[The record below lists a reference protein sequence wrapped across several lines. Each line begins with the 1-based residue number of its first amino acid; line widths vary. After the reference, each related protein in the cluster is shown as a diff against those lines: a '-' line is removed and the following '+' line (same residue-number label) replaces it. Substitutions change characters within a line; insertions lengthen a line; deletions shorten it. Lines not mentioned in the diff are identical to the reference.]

1 MKIFKIVGL
10 VLGTLVVLLVI
21 AAIVAGSLFDP
32 NDYKGVA
39 ADAFTKS
46 TGRSLNVERELK
58 LSYFPWLAVETGGVT
73 IGNAAG
79 FGSEPFATVERVAA
93 RVKLLP
99 LLHSQ
104 IEIGTVE
111 LEGLH
116 VNLARDKQLRGN
128 WQDLVDALNR
138 PAPEAAPAAPAAP
151 GTPPQSFA
159 LEGVRVSGGTI
170 NWRENTSEL
179 RYVVSGLNVTTGSIG
194 RGEPVAMDLALDVR
208 DEVSALTAKLA
219 VKAVAQVAENGS
231 VTATG
236 VSADVTVTTKGA
248 PPRKL
253 SAKAASIAFDSG
265 AQTLAAEGLTTETAG
280 VRAAWQLKGSALVD
294 NPTVDGSVQ
303 VSDAPLAELFDAL
316 GVAPPQGLSKGDL
329 GNLSLTSQLHFRSQP
344 QEVRLTGLDAK
355 ALGMQ
360 IKGEGTLTGADELA
374 GRVEIPEFAPNKAVQ
389 GLLKT
394 YAPATVDVAAID
406 KLALSTRFDTNL
418 TTGRAALRDLKAT
431 ALGATLSGDVQV
443 TPSGKSSSYRG
454 SVQTSR
460 FAPDAFAKA
469 FAGMLPAG
477 VKAQQ
482 LGMVQLKAQFALDS
496 GADTLSVP
504 SFDAE
509 IFGLNASGEVNG
521 RNVTKTASWTGRGH
535 VAQFSPQS
543 LIQRFGLPPQP
554 TSDPKALTRATVDM
568 RFDVDANSAKL
579 SNVAL
584 ALDDTKITGDFTLD
598 GFKDPKYRFAL
609 VVDRVDAD
617 RYLPPKASEAKK
629 GEATA
634 GDLKLPENNTMNLD
648 GTMQIG
654 DLHLAGMQFQ
664 SVGSRILL
672 GGGDAKLENAR
683 AKLYGGDFNGNFFV
697 HAAGK
702 EPGLNLDGK
711 ATGLQLQ
718 PIIEALTGQPA
729 NFSGTGSF
737 VLNLAGHGR
746 TITENVKTAG
756 GTASFEMLNGAIKG
770 FNVGA
775 TICKLYN
782 VTQNAPAPPDQPKQ
796 TAYEF
801 MKGGAT
807 VKDGTASSNDMLA
820 RTAYMDINAHGA
832 LGLVDQKLDYGVDA
846 KLTNKIA
853 IPNCNTLDRHV
864 GLSIPFTLKGTIS
877 EPTILPDF
885 SKLVQRAIR
894 EEAKDKA
901 KDKLLDR
908 LLKH

>member
-179 RYVVSGLNVTTGSIG
+179 RYVVSGLKVTT
-194 RGEPVAMDLALDVR
+194 
-208 DEVSALTAKLA
+208 
-219 VKAVAQVAENGS
+219 
-231 VTATG
+231 
-236 VSADVTVTTKGA
+236 GA

-329 GNLSLTSQLHFRSQP
+329 GNLSLASQLHFRSEP
-344 QEVRLTGLDAK
+344 REVRLTGLDAK

>member
-179 RYVVSGLNVTTGSIG
+179 RYVVSGLKVTT
-194 RGEPVAMDLALDVR
+194 
-208 DEVSALTAKLA
+208 
-219 VKAVAQVAENGS
+219 
-231 VTATG
+231 
-236 VSADVTVTTKGA
+236 GA

-329 GNLSLTSQLHFRSQP
+329 GNLSLASQLHFRSEP
-344 QEVRLTGLDAK
+344 REVRLTGLDAK

-360 IKGEGTLTGADELA
+360 IKAEGTLTGADELA

-394 YAPATVDVAAID
+394 YAPSTMDVAAID
-406 KLALSTRFDTNL
+406 KLALATRFDTNL
-418 TTGRAALRDLKAT
+418 TTGRAGLRDLKVT

-460 FAPDAFAKA
+460 FAPDALAKA
-469 FAGMLPAG
+469 FANMLPAG